1 MPKKTSNL
9 YYQAVLVVIFLLLL
23 VTRFLGNN
31 YDAGLHLHPDERW
44 LIMVSDKLHLFNQ
57 LNPDF
62 FAYGSLPLYLL
73 KAATQGLEVLGLAQL
88 DNYNGLLVVGRFLT
102 SVTDIL
108 VAATVFLITKEVS
121 KRRLTPYLAM
131 LLYALMFFPIQNSN
145 FFIVDNFLNLF
156 LSLVVLLSIRYLKQ
170 PSWLRFSAIV
180 VVVSAMLATKITS
193 LIVVPVIFGL
203 LFVKLLTFKTKE
215 SQTNKLSRFFV
226 ALNLEAWLGFA
237 SFFVFMPYGILRH
250 KQFIQEVIKQ
260 VEMGKDPYVFPYT
273 LQYVDT
279 AAYLYP
285 LKNIF
290 LWGAGPIIGGL
301 GLLGAAILIKRVLTQ
316 LKKLPFKKGLTQPT
330 VLIITVYLVYFL
342 VLGQSSVKFMRYM
355 LPLYPFIALAAALS
369 LEWFLSQAKSSWVVK
384 KTLVVALLFLAGVWL
399 GAFLKIYLQPHTRV
413 QASKWILSHVPAGSV
428 LAVEHWDDRLP
439 LFQAARYRY
448 VELPLYEVPDDKHK
462 WYLINQRLAQA
473 DYLVIASKRLS
484 APLTKLADCQRY
496 KRCYPNT
503 AKYYQNLFL
512 GKRGFIKVAEFDFQ
526 PTLDFGLFKITLDDN
541 KADESFSV
549 YDHPHV
555 IIFKKIPG
563 NSHKTYLN
571 KDANL

>member
-1 MPKKTSNL
+1 MSAGSVLSMPKKISNL
-9 YYQAVLVVIFLLLL
+9 YYQVVLVIIFLVLL

-73 KAATQGLEVLGLAQL
+73 KAVAQGLEALGLARL
-88 DNYNGLLVVGRFLT
+88 DNYNGLLIVGRFLT
-102 SVTDIL
+102 SITDIL
-108 VAATVFLITKEVS
+108 VATIVFLITKEVS

-156 LSLVVLLSIRYLKQ
+156 LSLAVLLSIRYLKQ
-170 PSWLRFSAIV
+170 PSWLRFSAVV
-180 VVVSAMLATKITS
+180 VVVSAMLATKLTS
-193 LIVVPVIFGL
+193 LIVVPIILGS
-203 LFVKLLTFKTKE
+203 LFVKLLTLKIKE
-215 SQTNKLSRFFV
+215 SKTDKLARLFA
-226 ALNLEAWLGFA
+226 ALNLVLWFGFV
-237 SFFVFMPYGILRH
+237 SFFIFMPYGVLH
-250 KQFIQEVIKQ
+250 YQQFIQEVLKQ
-260 VEMGKDPYVFPYT
+260 IQMGKDPYVFPYT

-279 AAYLYP
+279 TAYLYP

-290 LWGAGPIIGGL
+290 LWGTGPIIGSL
-301 GLLGAAILIKRVLTQ
+301 GLLGAVILIKRAFAQ
-316 LKKLPFKKGLTQPT
+316 LKKLPLKKGLTQPT
-330 VLIITVYLVYFL
+330 VLIIAVYLVYFL
-342 VLGQSSVKFMRYM
+342 VLGQSAVKFMRYM
-355 LPLYPFIALAAALS
+355 LPLYPFVALTAALS
-369 LEWFLSQAKSSWVVK
+369 LEWFLSQAKTNWVIK
-384 KTLVVALLFLAGVWL
+384 KALTIILLFLAGIWL

-413 QASKWILSHVPAGSV
+413 QASEWILRYVPAGSV

-439 LFQAARYRY
+439 LFQATRYRY
-448 VELPLYEVPDDKHK
+448 VELPLYELPDNKHK
-462 WYLINQRLAQA
+462 WRLIDQRLAQA

-484 APLTKLADCQRY
+484 APLTKLADCQKYR
-496 KRCYPNT
+496 RCYPNT
-503 AKYYQNLFL
+503 AQYYQDLFS

-555 IIFKKIPG
+555 IIFQ
-563 NSHKTYLN
+563 KTTR
-571 KDANL
+571 